1 MTTRLVTAATVPL
14 EARVR
19 LSQVN
24 KANGDEDTHNDAD
37 GKHPEHE
44 LCSPAPVHAVASHD
58 LSMAERQI
66 LYDAVHVG

>member
-1 MTTRLVTAATVPL
+1 VEL

-19 LSQVN
+19 LAQVN
-24 KANGDEDTHNDAD
+24 KANCDEDTHNDTD

-58 LSMAERQI
+58 LSMAEGQI
-66 LYDAVHVG
+66 LGDAVNVG